1 MPFVSFGIF
10 KIKLFGSI
18 GTCCD
23 YLPVRLIHFPFA
35 RFFMRKKGEKAHK
48 MYARKIGREKRT
60 ENIKLTRFHRIH
72 TQSEIGKA

>member
-35 RFFMRKKGEKAHK
+35 RFFFMKKKRKKQTKC
-48 MYARKIGREKRT
+48 ARGKSGREERELK
-60 ENIKLTRFHRIH
+60 H
-72 TQSEIGKA
+72 